1 MVRVSVAQSE
11 EGRSSSSSSE
21 EALCMEAD
29 RRRLPSVSPKDNFTR
44 T

>member
-1 MVRVSVAQSE
+1 MVRVFVAQSE
-11 EGRSSSSSSE
+11 EGRSSSSE

-29 RRRLPSVSPKDNFTR
+29 RRLPSVSLKDNFTR